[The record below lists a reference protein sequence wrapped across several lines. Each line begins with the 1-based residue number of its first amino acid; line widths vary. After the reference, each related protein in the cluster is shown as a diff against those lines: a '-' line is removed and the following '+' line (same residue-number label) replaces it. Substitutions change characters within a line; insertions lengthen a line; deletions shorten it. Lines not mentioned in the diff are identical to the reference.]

1 MLEGLRGES
10 YNFADIVSAAK
21 EKWEKAFIEGAK
33 EALVEEADWSYEEE
47 FGLLNT
53 EMQSVADQCRKDETK
68 KMVNAIEVCGVVATI
83 IVSTQTADAYDS
95 PSATS
100 NGRLRNLWNFI
111 SINRRLRCGI
121 ISYRASA
128 NSLTKPNL
136 RTRQKHKVCL

>member
-1 MLEGLRGES
+1 MLEGLRGEN

-68 KMVNAIEVCGVVATI
+68 KMVNAIEVCGVVASI

-95 PSATS
+95 RSATS
-100 NGRLRNLWNFI
+100 NGKLRNLWSFI
-111 SINRRLRCGI
+111 SINRR
-121 ISYRASA
+121 
-128 NSLTKPNL
+128 
-136 RTRQKHKVCL
+136 